1 MIRGDWGLEKGK
13 QVSAKHVGKA
23 KQMSHEIRRVSFGGF
38 TKELFDHLAK
48 SDEGSLKL
56 ETCVVWEGD

>member
-1 MIRGDWGLEKGK
+1 MQSTWVKP
-13 QVSAKHVGKA
+13 
-23 KQMSHEIRRVSFGGF
+23 MSREIRRVSFGGF

-48 SDEGSLKL
+48 SEEGSLKL